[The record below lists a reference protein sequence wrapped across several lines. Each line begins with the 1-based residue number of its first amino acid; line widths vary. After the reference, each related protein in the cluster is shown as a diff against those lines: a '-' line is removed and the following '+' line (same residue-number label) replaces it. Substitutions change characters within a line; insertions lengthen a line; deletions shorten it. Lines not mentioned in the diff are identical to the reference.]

1 MKNVLC
7 FLALAGVLA
16 HARADTPPEPAAAP
30 PLPQSQLQPQPE
42 PELNIRPAEPSER
55 TAEPVVPDTQSS
67 RSRVLEVN
75 ESILLADTEL
85 LSRAMYSAVVTMN
98 VAGVKVLLPIYEK
111 WPRHDKELAVF
122 GRALVLQNEGRAAE
136 AVKLYR
142 ILIAAQPDSPVIRL
156 QLAQALFEDRQNE
169 AAADQFDRLKTE
181 RLPEAVVQRIEA
193 YREALRQRDSWQF
206 YAGVNL
212 TREQNINQAPK
223 QQRLGEQL
231 TGQECDEY
239 RLRINE
245 PDNDCFVGWRFNP
258 PVDAAGLTY
267 QAGVEKKQS
276 LKNGFYAQAG
286 ADAWGKVYRSY
297 SQYNDASVRLS
308 AGLGRAGQRN
318 DTGAT
323 VFHERRFYGND
334 AYSHTNGVRFH
345 WNRWWLP
352 KLQSLAALETG
363 RMNNQQRRANIRHRL
378 ASASLVFHRNA
389 RQYWLLGQDFY
400 QERNRDDRSDDF
412 NRFGLRAA
420 WGQEWTGGLS
430 SRVQVGAARRIYYA
444 PGLFSNSEN
453 RRDKEW
459 NASVSLWHRAVHF
472 GGITPRITFSHNGTS
487 SNDVYYGHRK
497 NRLFIEMGKTF

>member
-1 MKNVLC
+1 MKNVLF
-7 FLALAGVLA
+7 FLALTGALA
-16 HARADTPPEPAAAP
+16 HARADTPPKPAAAP
-30 PLPQSQLQPQPE
+30 PLPQPKPE
-42 PELNIRPAEPSER
+42 LELNIHTAEPPVR
-55 TAEPVVPDTQSS
+55 TAEPTAPEAENS
-67 RSRVLEVN
+67 RSRVLEVD
-75 ESILLADTEL
+75 ETLLLADTEL

-98 VAGVKVLLPIYEK
+98 VAGIKVLLPIYEK
-111 WPRHDKELAVF
+111 WPQHDKELAMF
-122 GRALVLQNEGRAAE
+122 GRALVLQHEGQAAE

-156 QLAQALFEDRQNE
+156 QLAQALFEDQQNE

-181 RLPEAVVQRIEA
+181 RLPEAVVQRIES
-193 YREALRQRDSWQF
+193 YREALRQRDSWQL

-231 TGQECDEY
+231 EGAECERY
-239 RLRINE
+239 RQRINE

-258 PVDAAGLTY
+258 PIDAAGLTY
-267 QAGVEKKQS
+267 QAGAEKKQS
-276 LKNGFYAQAG
+276 LKNGFYAKAG
-286 ADAWGKVYRSY
+286 ADVWGKVYRSY
-297 SQYNDASVRLS
+297 SQYNDASARLS

-334 AYSHTNGVRFH
+334 AYSYTNGVRLY

-352 KLQSLAALETG
+352 KLQSFTALETG
-363 RMNNQQRRANIRHRL
+363 RLNNQQRPRADIRHRL

-389 RQYWLLGQDFY
+389 RQYWLVGQDFY
-400 QERNRDDRSDDF
+400 QERNRDDRSDNF

-420 WGQEWTGGLS
+420 WGQEWKGGLS
-430 SRVQVGAARRIYYA
+430 SRVQVGAAKRIYYT
-444 PGLFSNSEN
+444 PSLFSNDKN

-472 GGITPRITFSHNGTS
+472 GGITPRLTFSHNGTS
-487 SNDVYYGHRK
+487 SNDVFYEHSK

>member
-1 MKNVLC
+1 MKNVLF
-7 FLALAGVLA
+7 FLALTGALA

-30 PLPQSQLQPQPE
+30 PLPQPKPE
-42 PELNIRPAEPSER
+42 LELNIHTAEPPVR
-55 TAEPVVPDTQSS
+55 TAEPTAPEAENS
-67 RSRVLEVN
+67 RSRVLEVD
-75 ESILLADTEL
+75 ETLLLADTEL

-98 VAGVKVLLPIYEK
+98 VAGIKVLLPIYEK
-111 WPRHDKELAVF
+111 WPQHDKELAMF
-122 GRALVLQNEGRAAE
+122 GRALVLQHEGQAAE

-156 QLAQALFEDRQNE
+156 QLAQALFEDQQNE

-181 RLPEAVVQRIEA
+181 RLPEAVVQRIES
-193 YREALRQRDSWQF
+193 YREALRQRDSWQL

-231 TGQECDEY
+231 EGAECERY
-239 RLRINE
+239 RQRINE

-258 PVDAAGLTY
+258 PIDAAGLTY
-267 QAGVEKKQS
+267 QAGAEKKQS
-276 LKNGFYAQAG
+276 LKNGFYAKAG
-286 ADAWGKVYRSY
+286 ADVWGKVYRSY
-297 SQYNDASVRLS
+297 SQYNDASARLS

-334 AYSHTNGVRFH
+334 AYSYTNGVRLY

-352 KLQSLAALETG
+352 KLQSFTALETG
-363 RMNNQQRRANIRHRL
+363 RLNNQQRPRADIGHRL

-389 RQYWLLGQDFY
+389 RQYWLVGQDFY
-400 QERNRDDRSDDF
+400 QERNRDDRSDNF

-420 WGQEWTGGLS
+420 WGQEWKGGLS
-430 SRVQVGAARRIYYA
+430 SRVQVGAAKRIYYT
-444 PGLFSNSEN
+444 PSLFSNDKN

-472 GGITPRITFSHNGTS
+472 GGITPRLTFSHNGTS
-487 SNDVYYGHRK
+487 SNDVFYEHSK

>member
-1 MKNVLC
+1 MKNVL
-7 FLALAGVLA
+7 FFVALAGALA

-30 PLPQSQLQPQPE
+30 PLPQPKPE
-42 PELNIRPAEPSER
+42 LELNIHSAEPTER
-55 TAEPVVPDTQSS
+55 TAAPTAPDAQSGQ
-67 RSRVLEVN
+67 SRVLEVD
-75 ESILLADTEL
+75 ETVLLADTEL

-98 VAGVKVLLPIYEK
+98 VAGIKVLLPIYEK
-111 WPRHDKELAVF
+111 WPQHDKELAMF
-122 GRALVLQNEGRAAE
+122 GRALVLQHEGRAAE

-156 QLAQALFEDRQNE
+156 QLAQALFEDQQNE

-193 YREALRQRDSWQF
+193 YREALRQRDSWQL

-231 TGQECDEY
+231 EGAECEQY
-239 RLRINE
+239 RQRINE

-258 PVDAAGLTY
+258 PIDATGLTY
-267 QAGVEKKQS
+267 QAGAEKKQS
-276 LKNGFYAQAG
+276 LKNGFYAKAG
-286 ADAWGKVYRSY
+286 ADVWGKVYRSY
-297 SQYNDASVRLS
+297 SRYNDASARLS
-308 AGLGRAGQRN
+308 AGLGRADQRN

-334 AYSHTNGVRFH
+334 AYSYTNGVRLY

-352 KLQSLAALETG
+352 KLQSFAALETG
-363 RMNNQQRRANIRHRL
+363 RLNNQQRPRADIQHRL

-389 RQYWLLGQDFY
+389 RQYWLVGQDFY
-400 QERNRDDRSDDF
+400 QERNRDDRSDNF

-420 WGQEWTGGLS
+420 WGQEWKGGLS
-430 SRVQVGAARRIYYA
+430 SRVQVGAAKRIYYT
-444 PGLFSNSEN
+444 PSLFSNDKN

-472 GGITPRITFSHNGTS
+472 AGITPRITFSHNGTS
-487 SNDVYYGHRK
+487 SNDVYYGHSK